1 MLLHLLL
8 LCTSLFSFTSLLAA
22 DQVDQH
28 LPRSGQIV
36 DLFSADL
43 STRID
48 RLKPEVDMA
57 ASLYT
62 LSSDSLPT
70 LHFMLGEQ
78 KFSIPGV
85 AATGKAE
92 RFDQKGAVRWV
103 FRGSNQAGA
112 IEKGAYIELVKFNEG
127 RCQLS
132 WKLSVINRSQK
143 VRDQQGA
150 IAYDCR
156 NEEEQNSLRRAG
168 RFMPDALLDR

>member
-1 MLLHLLL
+1 MLVRLLL
-8 LCTSLFSFTSLLAA
+8 LCASLTSSTALLAA

-36 DLFSADL
+36 ELFSADL

-48 RLKPEVDMA
+48 RLKPEVDRA

-62 LSSDSLPT
+62 LSSHSLPT
-70 LHFMLGEQ
+70 LYFMLGEQ

-85 AATGKAE
+85 AVTGKAE
-92 RFDQKGAVRWV
+92 RFDQKGSMRWV

-150 IAYDCR
+150 IAYDCLDQQQ
-156 NEEEQNSLRRAG
+156 QNSLRRVQ